1 MPEIGR
7 KRFGVTVLLLTIG
20 ILAATDAL
28 IWPCASNDDCTAL
41 NATCSSATASCEC
54 DSFESVFSSDLTTCL
69 KTSLIGD
76 KCEDT
81 VQCNLM
87 PSGASCKSGVCDC
100 ADGYTYVGGRCR
112 LLNGLNGTCETDND
126 CLFGYDRE
134 SVACVDNV
142 CKCAEGY
149 YHRTGNLCR
158 RKSMK
163 IGDACVVHTDC
174 EDLGTNVRCN
184 SLSCVEVSQSDSES
198 SKTVL
203 DARTNTLTHTGH
215 TNTNAG
221 TTNTNTHTKTDGGNE
236 KSPSSDG
243 TSQLSKSSRSTSDTS
258 KDTLALVNGRSDL
271 TDDTDDNET
280 GQEEAS
286 GNEQQ
291 RRSREIAVQTS
302 IDAFELK
309 PLAPLVKNVGTGT
322 TSSTS
327 SRRFSRYRR
336 RQSAFRY
343 DDEDKTFST
352 ISNTDDDGEEN
363 LYGSS
368 CTENGKLCAGLPH
381 SICSHNICF
390 CSSGY
395 YPSNGK
401 CFAELGEIAESA
413 NECEHTFDSLSK
425 KCICQS
431 NYFYERSLR
440 SCRKPIQYTLSCT
453 SDSQCSPFG
462 AANCPTIIPR
472 RCTCEEYAQYDELQQ
487 LCVYKQGLGE
497 FCETNEACT
506 TVENTVCLNSYCACK
521 ENFLERNNTCI
532 PGVGANCDADV
543 ECGVDNSV
551 CDFTSPTSEE
561 REKSCQ
567 CKKGYVHFKDECLK
581 EAEELDD
588 ECIETEQCKPLLGT
602 CIDKK
607 CSCTSEQHFKSG
619 RCEEKKVLGDSCA
632 RSTQCFVEKEP
643 ENVECRNSVCQCKFG
658 YQADEEQKTCI
669 RVVSST
675 KNSSGRPSA
684 LKIITFLLIG
694 AAFLITSAA
703 IKQAYYD

>member
-1 MPEIGR
+1 MTPTSYTR
-7 KRFGVTVLLLTIG
+7 GVVVLLSLG
-20 ILAATDAL
+20 IIAVTDAA
-28 IWPCASNDDCTAL
+28 IWPCSSSSDCTAVKS
-41 NATCSSATASCEC
+41 TCNTETANCEC
-54 DSFESVFSSDLTTCL
+54 DSFDYVLASNLTECL

-76 KCEDT
+76 QCEDT

-112 LLNGLNGTCETDND
+112 LLNGLNSSCETDID
-126 CLFGYDRE
+126 CLFSYDRE
-134 SVACVDNV
+134 SVICSDNV
-142 CKCAEGY
+142 CKCADGY
-149 YHRTGNLCR
+149 YHRTGNICR

-174 EDLGTNVRCN
+174 EDLGTNVQCN
-184 SLSCVEVSQSDSES
+184 NLICAEASQSDSGS

-203 DARTNTLTHTGH
+203 NARTYTPTSTGA
-215 TNTNAG
+215 NTNAG
-221 TTNTNTHTKTDGGNE
+221 TTSTNTHTKTDVGNE

-243 TSQLSKSSRSTSDTS
+243 TSQLSKSTSTNSTS

-271 TDDTDDNET
+271 TDDTENEAEH
-280 GQEEAS
+280 EEGGES
-286 GNEQQ
+286 EQK
-291 RRSREIAVQTS
+291 RKSREIAVQTS

-309 PLAPLVKNVGTGT
+309 PLATPLVKNVGTGT
-322 TSSTS
+322 TSSSS

-336 RQSAFRY
+336 RQPAFRY
-343 DDEDKTFST
+343 DYEDKSFST
-352 ISNTDDDGEEN
+352 LSNTDDDTEDKQ
-363 LYGSS
+363 YGSS
-368 CTENGKLCAGLPH
+368 CTENGKVCAGLPH
-381 SICSHNICF
+381 SICSRNICF
-390 CSSGY
+390 CRTGY

-413 NECEHTFDSLSK
+413 NECEHTFDTSTK
-425 KCICQS
+425 KCICQT
-431 NYFYERSLR
+431 NYFYESNLR
-440 SCRKPIQYTLSCT
+440 SCRKPILYTLSCT

-462 AANCPTIIPR
+462 SAYCPTQIPR
-472 RCTCEEYAQYDELQQ
+472 RCTCEEYAEYDELNQM
-487 LCVYKQGLGE
+487 CVYKRGLGE
-497 FCETNEACT
+497 YCETNDVCSTVTNAVCT
-506 TVENTVCLNSYCACK
+506 NNLCACK
-521 ENFLERNNTCI
+521 ENYLANNNTCV
-532 PGVGANCDADV
+532 PGIGATCTEDV
-543 ECGVDNSV
+543 ECGVDNSA
-551 CDFTSPTSEE
+551 CDLTSPTSEE
-561 REKSCQ
+561 TGRTCQ

-581 EAEELDD
+581 EAEELED
-588 ECIETEQCKPLLGT
+588 ECIETEQCTPLLAT

-607 CSCTSEQHFKSG
+607 CSCTSEQHFKLG
-619 RCEEKKVLGDSCA
+619 VCQEKKALDDSCT

-694 AAFLITSAA
+694 SAFLITSAA